1 MGIIYFYNIIPMK
14 KLLIGIILGSLLLT
28 ACGKGGGDEKQ
39 RFIDASVEVACMV
52 FTSEDAFDPSVDWEA
67 KTKEVF
73 AKYDFDVED
82 DDAMNAIAA
91 KYQNDEEVN
100 KALEEAM
107 KECAGDL
114 LGGLEGLGDLEGLE
128 LEGDDAAPVEG
139 GEDAAAADG
148 GETPAE

>member
-1 MGIIYFYNIIPMK
+1 MK

-28 ACGKGGGDEKQ
+28 ACGKGGGKDEKQ

-52 FTSEDAFDPSVDWEA
+52 FESEDAFDPSVDWEA

-91 KYQNDEEVN
+91 KYQNDEEVT
-100 KALEEAM
+100 KALEDAM

-114 LGGLEGLGDLEGLE
+114 LEGLEGLGDLEGLE
-128 LEGDDAAPVEG
+128 VEGGDSAPAEDAAPAEG
-139 GEDAAAADG
+139 GETVPV
-148 GETPAE
+148 E